1 MVFHGFTMVFSGFL
15 RFFMG
20 FTNLSMGFSHPPS
33 VRLGSAER
41 SHGAAE
47 GHGAATDEFHRAGAG
62 KKPWIIDHFSFFPCK
77 SHGKMEVLM
86 GKP

>member
-1 MVFHGFTMVFSGFL
+1 MVFHGFTMVFSGFSWVL
-15 RFFMG
+15 LTFPWVLA
-20 FTNLSMGFSHPPS
+20 TPPS